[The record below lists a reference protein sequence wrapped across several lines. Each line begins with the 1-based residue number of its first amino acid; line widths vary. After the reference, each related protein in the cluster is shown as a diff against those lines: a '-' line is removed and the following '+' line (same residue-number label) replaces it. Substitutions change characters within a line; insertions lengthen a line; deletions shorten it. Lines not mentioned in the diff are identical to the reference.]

1 MRLRAKSSFL
11 DRLNRCRTDLHRF
24 SREIM
29 LFEPTGQQSELFDR
43 VQFETWG
50 PMSERLRG
58 IGVASGQGC
67 GKTSAGAVI
76 AAWRLLQARGA
87 KVVITAPT
95 MRQVRDIWMGELD
108 IRVNNADPELRKF
121 IKVTSTNAT
130 VCGDRSWKLLTMTSS
145 RPENVQGQ
153 HRSRMTIIADEASGI
168 ERPIWP
174 TLKGTLTEPDN
185 LLIATGNPN
194 ERDTEFFD
202 MFHKD
207 LGLYHTLNWSSEDSP
222 KVDKANIEKLA
233 AEYGR
238 DSDIFRVRVL
248 GLFPREN
255 AQSVIRYED
264 LLYACRHKVKAE
276 AMRTPTSIENGRPT
290 KQIGIDLARFGGDES
305 SITVR
310 YNSAVLMT
318 KHFMGAEPIDVLAYA
333 MDLQKQLNW
342 RNEDTVY
349 CVDAGGMGQGV
360 MKVLYN
366 AGKRVFEFLSN
377 GTPFETNIY
386 KDQITEAYFALRH
399 LTRKKELYIVRD
411 DKTFN
416 QLVSRQYRYDKD
428 LFRLESKD
436 EFIERIGRYDFNSPD
451 RADSMVL
458 ACYPHSRMQMIT
470 GGRR

>member
-11 DRLNRCRTDLHRF
+11 DRLNRCRLDLHRF

-29 LFEPTGQQSELFDR
+29 RFEPTGQQSELYDR
-43 VQFETWG
+43 VQFETHG
-50 PMSERLRG
+50 PMPKRKRG
-58 IGVASGQGC
+58 IMVASGQGC
-67 GKTSAGAVI
+67 GKTSATAV
-76 AAWRLLQARGA
+76 AGLWRLLQFAGA
-87 KVVITAPT
+87 KVVVTAPT

-108 IRVNNADPELRKF
+108 IRVREADPELRKF
-121 IKVTSTNAT
+121 IKVTTTNAT
-130 VCGDRSWKLLTMTSS
+130 VCGQRSWKLLTMTGS

-153 HRSRMTIIADEASGI
+153 HRNRMTIIVDEASGVD
-168 ERPIWP
+168 RPIWP

-185 LLIATGNPN
+185 LLIGTGNPN

-202 MFHKD
+202 AFHKD

-222 KVDKANIEKLA
+222 NVDKSNIEKLA

-248 GLFPREN
+248 GLFPRES
-255 AQSVIRYED
+255 AQAVIRYED
-264 LLYACRHKVKAE
+264 LLYACREKDKNL
-276 AMRTPTSIENGRPT
+276 AMRTPTSIEHGRPV

-305 SITVR
+305 SISVR
-310 YNSAVLMT
+310 YNSAILVT

-333 MDLQKQLNW
+333 MDLQKQMNW

-349 CVDAGGMGQGV
+349 VVDAGGMGQGV
-360 MKVLYN
+360 VRVLYN

-386 KDQITEAYFALRH
+386 KDSITEAYFAVRH
-399 LTRKKELYIVRD
+399 LTRKQELYIVRD

-416 QLVSRQYRYDKD
+416 QLVGRQYRYDKD

-436 EFIERIGRYDFNSPD
+436 EFIERVGKHDFSSPD
-451 RADSMVL
+451 RADSLAL
-458 ACYPHSRMQMIT
+458 ACYPHSRIQMVV
-470 GGRR
+470 GGR

>member
-1 MRLRAKSSFL
+1 MRIRAKSSFL
-11 DRLNRCRTDLHRF
+11 DRLNRSRRDIHMF
-24 SREIM
+24 SRDVM
-29 LFEPTGQQSELFDR
+29 RFVPTEQQSELFDA
-43 VQFETWG
+43 VQAETHG
-50 PMSERLRG
+50 PIAERKRG

-67 GKTSAGAVI
+67 GKTSASAVI
-76 AAWRLLQARGA
+76 AVWRLLQARGA
-87 KVVITAPT
+87 KVVVTAPT

-108 IRVNNADPELRKF
+108 IRVRNADPELHKF
-121 IKVTSTNAT
+121 IKVTTTSAT
-130 VCGDRSWKLLTMTSS
+130 VCGDKSWKLLTMTSS

-153 HRSRMTIIADEASGI
+153 HRSRMTIITDEASGI

-207 LGLYHTLNWSSEDSP
+207 VMLYRTMNWSSENSP
-222 KVDKANIEKLA
+222 NVDIRNIEKLE

-264 LLYACRHKVKAE
+264 LLYACRNTSFND
-276 AMRTPTSIENGRPT
+276 MFRTPTSLEQRPV

-310 YNSAVLMT
+310 NNSAVVGM
-318 KHFMGAEPIDVLAYA
+318 KNFMGEEPINVLAFA
-333 MDLQKQLNW
+333 MDWQKRLNW
-342 RNEDTVY
+342 RNEDVIY

-377 GTPFETNIY
+377 ADPMDKNTY
-386 KDQITEAYFALRH
+386 KDMVTEGYFALRH
-399 LTRKKELYIVRD
+399 LTRNREIRLVEDTKMF
-411 DKTFN
+411 T
-416 QLVSRQYRYDKD
+416 QLVARQYRYDKD
-428 LFRLESKD
+428 RFRLESKD
-436 EFIERIGRYDFNSPD
+436 EYIDRVGRHDFNSPD
-451 RADSMVL
+451 RGDSVVL
-458 ACYPHSRMQMIT
+458 AFYPCAAVQMRL
-470 GGRR
+470 GGR